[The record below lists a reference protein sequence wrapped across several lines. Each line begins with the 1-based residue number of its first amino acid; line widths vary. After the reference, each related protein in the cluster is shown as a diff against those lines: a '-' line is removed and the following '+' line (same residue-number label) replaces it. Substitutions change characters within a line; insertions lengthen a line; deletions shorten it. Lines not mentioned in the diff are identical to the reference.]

1 MVNGKK
7 YIAGYCKEI
16 IYNGTQEFSFEELRA
31 IRYRAKH
38 PEPVSVTVSNF
49 SDVKEV
55 SESQSRD
62 LHDKSASITSMP
74 SVSQTPTMTM
84 VSKEA
89 KQWVDLLFK
98 DDISPSDDS
107 CSGLSIF
114 SILRTLIC
122 IKLI

>member
-7 YIAGYCKEI
+7 YIAGYCKEM

-31 IRYRAKH
+31 IRYLAKH
-38 PEPVSVTVSNF
+38 PKPVSVTNSN
-49 SDVKEV
+49 SPEIKETNN
-55 SESQSRD
+55 SQSKD
-62 LHDKSASITSMP
+62 LHDKSASIASIP
-74 SVSQTPTMTM
+74 SVSHTPTMTM

-107 CSGLSIF
+107 CSG
-114 SILRTLIC
+114 
-122 IKLI
+122 